1 MAKNYYDITLALSG
15 ICQSARLVQQL
26 AHQGHCDADALHVS
40 LNSVIDM
47 NPSSTLGVFG
57 GSEANLRLGLETLLG
72 VLNASSRQG
81 LNAELTRY
89 TLSLMVLE
97 RKLSSAKGALNTL
110 GDRINGLQ
118 RQLDHFD
125 LQSDTLMSAMAGIYV
140 DVISPLGPRIQ
151 VTGSPAVSAKSAGAG
166 QSPRLATGRHPCSR
180 ALASGRRWSPTTY
193 VFSSSPDDS
202 GKTNSCSFNPGVMIY
217 GIILTDRRFPCRWT
231 LRR

>member
-97 RKLSSAKGALNTL
+97 RKLSSAKGALKLNTL

-151 VTGSPAVSAKSAGAG
+151 VTGSPAVL
-166 QSPRLATGRHPCSR
+166 QSPQVQAKVRASLLAGIRAAVLWHQVGGGRLQLMFSRHR
-180 ALASGRRWSPTTY
+180 LTTQAKQILAH
-193 VFSSSPDDS
+193 
-202 GKTNSCSFNPGVMIY
+202 
-217 GIILTDRRFPCRWT
+217 LTPE
-231 LRR
+231 L